1 MRPIEA
7 SDKLQ
12 NIHSDIRGPVYEKS
26 QEMRRAGID
35 ILRLNTGN
43 PATFGFKM
51 PESVKKALLE
61 HEEEAVAY
69 CDARGMMAARQ
80 AIANYHVS
88 RGIEGVT
95 PDDVYIGNGVSEVAE
110 MLCSSILN
118 FGDELLMPRPSY
130 SLWSNG
136 ALLAGAKPVFYTC
149 DEKSNWYPDVADME
163 KLVTDK
169 TKAVLLINP
178 NNPTGQVYPPEVV
191 QEVVNFAKRHDLL
204 IISDEIYDRL
214 IMDGMPYVSTAS
226 LCPDW
231 PVVTTNGLSKSHLI
245 CGFRIGWLA
254 ISGPRELT
262 KGLSQCI
269 NKLCA
274 LRLCGNALAQLVV
287 PAALEDEAS
296 TRAMMSPGG
305 RVFEQRNA
313 ACRALDELQEEGI
326 LSYNKP
332 HAAFYVFPRIDDH
345 IKIKNDRQ
353 MAFDLL
359 ESKHIL
365 LVAGSGFD
373 WIDMQHFR
381 LVLLPEPEE
390 LYKAVKDIGDF
401 LRDYH
406 QD

>member
-12 NIHSDIRGPVYEKS
+12 MIHSDIRGPVYEKS

-51 PESVKKALLE
+51 PDSVRHALME

-69 CDARGMMAARQ
+69 CDARGMLAARQ
-80 AIANYHVS
+80 AIAAYHTG

-169 TKAVLLINP
+169 TRAVLLINP

-191 QEVVNFAKRHDLL
+191 QEVVDFAKRHDLL

-214 IMDGMPYVSTAS
+214 IMDDMPYVSTAS

-287 PAALEDEAS
+287 PAALEDEQS
-296 TRAMMSPGG
+296 TREMMSPGG

-313 ACRALDELQEEGI
+313 ACRALDELQAEGI

-373 WIDMQHFR
+373 WTDMQHFR
-381 LVLLPEPEE
+381 LVLLPEPDE

>member
-1 MRPIEA
+1 MRAIEA

-51 PESVKKALLE
+51 PQSVREALMN

-69 CDARGMMAARQ
+69 CDARGMMAART
-80 AIANYHVS
+80 AIADYHVS

-95 PDDVYIGNGVSEVAE
+95 PDDVFIGNGVSEVAE

-130 SLWSNG
+130 SLWSN
-136 ALLAGAKPVFYTC
+136 AAYLAGAKPVFYTC
-149 DEKSNWYPDVADME
+149 DEKSSWYPDAAEME
-163 KLVTDK
+163 KLVTDR

-178 NNPTGQVYPPEVV
+178 NNPTGQVYPPEIVQQVV
-191 QEVVNFAKRHDLL
+191 DFARRHELL

-214 IMDGMPYVSTAS
+214 ILDDLPYVSTAS
-226 LCPDW
+226 LAPDM
-231 PVVTTNGLSKSHLI
+231 PVITTNGLSKSHLI
-245 CGFRIGWLA
+245 CGFRIGWMA

-262 KGLSQCI
+262 KNIAQCI

-287 PAALEDEAS
+287 PAALADEKS
-296 TRAMMSPGG
+296 TREMCSPGG
-305 RVFEQRNA
+305 SVYEQREA

-326 LSYNKP
+326 LTYNKP
-332 HAAFYVFPRIDDH
+332 HAAFYVFPRVDEH
-345 IKIKNDRQ
+345 IHIKNDRQ

-373 WIDMQHFR
+373 WIDTQHFR
-381 LVLLPEPEE
+381 LVLLPEPQE
-390 LYKAVKDIGDF
+390 LYRAVRDIGDF